1 MCVSQTRSSLLSRS
15 GFLGAVSA
23 AALPLFAEPARALA
37 AVQDLAGKQAT
48 LAIPAGLSPANERA
62 ARIASTSP
70 YIRAHVA
77 QITELAASIGDATL
91 RADVLDL
98 LVRPI
103 PRYLQRYPDA
113 ASRAAMRDAMAFAGF
128 IAPDAPV
135 AGVFPPMS
143 QALGYAQP
151 FWSAPGSDT
160 NGHHS
165 YPGGLCV
172 HELFNARM
180 GEQFTRVYDLQY
192 FNGRSAVDRDL
203 AIAAALYHDIMKTMV
218 FQYNADGT
226 FFDELLIGDTG
237 GHHVLSGAEAI
248 ARGRD
253 ARFVTVL
260 LSAHAAPSLGDQA
273 KVVTWCRAAAML
285 AGVDPVEYGLVR
297 KTNDGYA
304 LATLPVIECFVNHLS
319 DHDYVLAIDATH
331 HVRPMLAT
339 VAPRFGIDP
348 HDVGALN
355 WWRLRVC
362 SHVTEI
368 ALYYELTRSE
378 KAFVAAVEAAHLPA

>member
-1 MCVSQTRSSLLSRS
+1 M
-15 GFLGAVSA
+15 GA

-37 AVQDLAGKQAT
+37 AVQEAAGEQAG
-48 LAIPAGLSPANERA
+48 LIIPAGLTPANERA
-62 ARIASTSP
+62 ARIASGSP

-77 QITELAASIGDATL
+77 QITALAASIGDATL

-98 LVRPI
+98 LSRPV
-103 PRYLQRYPDA
+103 PRYMRRYPTP
-113 ASRAAMRDAMAFAGF
+113 ASQLAMRDAMAFADF

-135 AGVFPPMS
+135 SGVFPPMS
-143 QALGYAQP
+143 PVLGYAQP

-180 GEQFTRVYDLQY
+180 GEQFSRIYDLQY
-192 FNGRSAVDRDL
+192 FNGRSTVDRDL
-203 AIAAALYHDIMKTMV
+203 AIGAALYHDIMKTMV

-226 FFDELLIGDTG
+226 FFDELPIGNTG

-273 KVVTWCRAAAML
+273 KLATWCRAAAML

-297 KTNDGYA
+297 KTDNGYE
-304 LATLPVIECFVNHLS
+304 LATLPAIECFVNHLS
-319 DHDYVLAIDATH
+319 DHDYVLAIDAAH
-331 HVRPMLAT
+331 HVRPMLAA
-339 VAPRFGIDP
+339 VAPRFGVDP
-348 HDVGALN
+348 RDPEALN
-355 WWRLRVC
+355 WWRLQVC
-362 SHVTEI
+362 SHATEI
-368 ALYYELTRSE
+368 ALYHELTRGE
-378 KAFVAAVEAAHLPA
+378 AAFVAAVGSAL